1 MRNKISQQIKS
12 FQVKCFFITRFF
24 TYMSNGITL
33 ITLFSLSMMGHFNP
47 MGINSSDI
55 FSLPMGAMGALQVFF
70 FFWPPMGVTSND
82 FFFIPMGGC
91 FKGFFISK
99 SQVLTFPPFSCQG
112 HHLEFFV
119 IMATQ
124 GFLGFYSVITQGS
137 FIELYFNMQQ
147 LNEFQLEI
155 VTH

>member
-1 MRNKISQQIKS
+1 
-12 FQVKCFFITRFF
+12 
-24 TYMSNGITL
+24 
-33 ITLFSLSMMGHFNP
+33 MGHFNP

-99 SQVLTFPPFSCQG
+99 S
-112 HHLEFFV
+112 
-119 IMATQ
+119 
-124 GFLGFYSVITQGS
+124 
-137 FIELYFNMQQ
+137 
-147 LNEFQLEI
+147 
-155 VTH
+155 